1 MSFSPEHAEP
11 YFEYCDLIMEDLPI
25 YCVREPPEGLKHFVE
40 TTKKP

>member
-25 YCVREPPEGLKHFVE
+25 
-40 TTKKP
+40 